1 VSVAAG
7 VMRAV
12 VVVGLVGAACTPS
25 KRSAPVGDGGL
36 APGFVS
42 VPSSVAA
49 GAARP
54 GMVFIPSGNLRA
66 GTPADETPRV
76 PDEELPGV
84 DVAMSG
90 FYIDVL
96 PYPNEAVAIQV
107 TNVSRDEAAKLCAAE
122 AKRLCTELEWER
134 ACKGPSNTR
143 YEYGDDYRA
152 DVCLTGVATERAT
165 MRPSGQRPACV
176 SAFGVRDMHGGAW
189 EWTDSTWGR
198 GVARDL
204 GVLRGGNARA
214 GEIVGRCANALGRPP
229 DTRSGSMG
237 FRCCAGPRND
247 AVVDLAV
254 KVGPPIS
261 ILESPTQLPQ
271 AVRDLPCP
279 SPLEGDG
286 ACLYEHGWIWRPMGN
301 VVIYL
306 RNGCKG
312 AGLGLRCGI
321 VAAALVGDTAN
332 VMAHVNVGREI
343 PDVVLLSGD
352 EKSVRARGGDVHGP
366 VFKELVYVYGKVDVR
381 GRDPDL

>member
-1 VSVAAG
+1 MAA
-7 VMRAV
+7 VIA
-12 VVVGLVGAACTPS
+12 AACTPS
-25 KRSAPVGDGGL
+25 KRSAATGDGG
-36 APGFVS
+36 ASGEVVS
-42 VPSSVAA
+42 VPSAVAP

-66 GTPADETPRV
+66 GTPADQTPRV
-76 PDEELPGV
+76 PEEELPGV
-84 DVAMSG
+84 DIAMSG

-107 TNVSRDEAAKLCAAE
+107 TNVSRDEAAKLCATQS
-122 AKRLCTELEWER
+122 KRLCTELEWER

-152 DVCLTGVATERAT
+152 DVCVTGVASDKSI
-165 MRPSGQRPACV
+165 MHPSGQHPACT

-214 GEIVGRCANALGRPP
+214 GEIVGRCANALGRPA

-237 FRCCAGPRND
+237 FRCCAGPKND
-247 AVVDLAV
+247 AIVDLAV
-254 KVGPPIS
+254 KFGPPIS
-261 ILESPTQLPQ
+261 ILDSPTALPQ
-271 AVRDLPCP
+271 PVRDLPCP
-279 SPLEGDG
+279 SPLPGDG

-312 AGLGLRCGI
+312 SGLGLRCGI
-321 VAAALVGDTAN
+321 VAATLTSDTTVS
-332 VMAHVNVGREI
+332 VMGHANVGREI
-343 PDVVLLSGD
+343 PDVVLLSG
-352 EKSVRARGGDVHGP
+352 EGKSIRARGGDVHGP
-366 VFKELVYVYGKVDVR
+366 VFKEFVYAYGKVDVR